1 MPTITTKETGGRSLL
16 MTPMSFTAPEQEM
29 VPDAMAHFLSG
40 TGLNAPFLADLL
52 SSFLAHEQC
61 GYHLYLVATGVTRDA
76 RLRER
81 YEHFGR
87 ETENH
92 IRILEELIT
101 RLGGNPGYVSPAAR
115 LVEATG
121 AKLLEVPGLLNGT
134 AHEATV
140 ELTVLEAVV
149 LAETKDHAD
158 WRMLQ
163 SLTDDMPEGEV
174 REAFRAAV
182 DQVEQEEDEH
192 LTWATTT
199 WERLVMTQVKGG

>member
-1 MPTITTKETGGRSLL
+1 MPTITTKDTGGRSLL
-16 MTPMSFTAPEQEM
+16 MTPMSFTAPEQQM

-61 GYHLYLVATGVTRDA
+61 GYHLYLAATGLTRDA
-76 RLRER
+76 GLRER
-81 YEHFGR
+81 YQEFGR

-92 IRILEELIT
+92 IRILEELIL
-101 RLGGNPGYVSPAAR
+101 RLGGDPGYVSPAAR

-121 AKLLEVPGLLNGT
+121 SKLQEVAGLLNGT
-134 AHEATV
+134 ADQTTV
-140 ELTVLEAVV
+140 ELAVLEAVV

-158 WRMLQ
+158 WKLLQ
-163 SLTDDMPEGEV
+163 SLTGDMPEGEV

-192 LTWATTT
+192 LSWATST
-199 WERLVMTQVKGG
+199 WEALVTAQLKGG